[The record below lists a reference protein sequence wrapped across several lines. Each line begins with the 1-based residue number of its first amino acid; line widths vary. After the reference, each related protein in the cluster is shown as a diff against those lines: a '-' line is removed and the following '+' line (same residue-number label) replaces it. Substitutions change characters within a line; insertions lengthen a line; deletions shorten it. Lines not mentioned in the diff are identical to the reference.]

1 MKEREFTVIAGL
13 VALMLAIW
21 LGFVFHQSPR
31 FAGSL
36 LGGVLGVTG
45 ALLMLVPL
53 AYMVVKRVPPLKRA
67 VTSKVSMRTL
77 LTWHI
82 YAGVVGPIL
91 VVLHTGHKFE
101 SHLGI
106 ALTAMTLVVVL
117 SGFVGRHLMNRL
129 GHEVKEKRDVLAKL
143 RSAYAQ
149 AAHDFRAE
157 SRPSSVH
164 MGVLRN
170 WLARVASQ
178 LVEQPVAVPAAGARV
193 APIDLADAIADTE
206 YAIRTHE
213 MFKRAFGAWLKLH
226 IAISLALYALLG
238 LHVWSGIFF
247 GLRWFP

>member
-1 MKEREFTVIAGL
+1 M
-13 VALMLAIW
+13 ALMLAIW

-36 LGGVLGVTG
+36 VGGVLGVTG

-53 AYMVVKRVPPLKRA
+53 AYMVVKRTRPLKRA

-82 YAGVVGPIL
+82 YAGVLGPIL

-106 ALTAMTLVVVL
+106 ALTAMTLIVVI
-117 SGFVGRHLMNRL
+117 SGFVGRHLMNRI
-129 GHEVKEKRDVLAKL
+129 GHEIKEKKAALRKL

-149 AAHDFRAE
+149 AARELSSGLGLPSVRVGVFR
-157 SRPSSVH
+157 S
-164 MGVLRN
+164 
-170 WLARVASQ
+170 WLARVAQ
-178 LVEQPVAVPAAGARV
+178 VVGQPVGAQPASARV
-193 APIDLADAIADTE
+193 TPIDLADAIADTE

-213 MFKRAFGAWLKLH
+213 LFKRAFSAWLKFH
-226 IAISLALYALLG
+226 IAISLALYLLLC
-238 LHVWSGIFF
+238 LHVWSGIYF
-247 GLRWFP
+247 GLRWFR